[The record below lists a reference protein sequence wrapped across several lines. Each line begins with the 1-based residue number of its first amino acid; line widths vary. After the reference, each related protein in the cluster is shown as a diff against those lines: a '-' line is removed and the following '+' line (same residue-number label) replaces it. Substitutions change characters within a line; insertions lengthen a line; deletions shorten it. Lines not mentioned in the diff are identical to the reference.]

1 MKWVMRIGVIL
12 VAVVGI
18 LIAGVLLLPGD
29 RIAAIVT
36 DQIRAQTGRELTV
49 SEDVRLTLWPVLG
62 VETGPMTLSNPGWA
76 GPEPMFSAQK
86 VSIGIAA
93 PALLR
98 GEVRVKRIIA
108 DDPVLRLMESQG
120 RRNWEFGATPSGGTV
135 SPSNMAPDGGG
146 ALSAITLENLK
157 LHNAR
162 LVYKDDGGTA
172 FDLSQVEMTAR
183 WPSETAPFDL
193 QLRVQ
198 PGSQPVDL
206 TVRLHDFVAFSQGA
220 ITRLELAAVT
230 EGGEVQYEG
239 QISHLGEAAGQV
251 SLKVSDTQRVLVAVG
266 QSGLSLPEG
275 LGRAANIAARMT
287 YTRDGRLSLRKMQL
301 GLGKNQLSGDVDLV
315 LTGKPRFTAQLS
327 ANDLDFSAVTT
338 SAQEEGSSGANQ
350 TSEGWSKDTIDG
362 SGLALAD
369 GVVSLSARSIKTPL
383 ISLGA
388 TNLSLSVDR
397 SRAVLK
403 MAPVSVFAGTLNG
416 QLVANN
422 RNGLSVGGKLRA
434 EGIEMQQALMLLGGV
449 DRLSGKATA
458 SLEFLGVG
466 ASEYAIMN
474 SLSGQGRVQMGRG
487 IISGFDLDRLMESGQ
502 SGGGTTVFNSLS
514 GSYSMANGILHNQD
528 LLLQLDNYRADGTG
542 RVGLGARDIDY
553 VFTPVALRANAGKGL
568 AIPVRIVGPWAD
580 PSIKPDLS
588 QVIEAAAGVQ
598 IDEAEDQ
605 AKGKLFE
612 KLGEELDQT
621 VSEDQDVE
629 ELIKDRLEDEAK
641 NGLFKLLGVD

>member
-62 VETGPMTLSNPGWA
+62 VETGPMTLSNPDWA

-98 GEVRVKRIIA
+98 GEVRLKRIIA

-135 SPSNMAPDGGG
+135 SPSNMGPDGGG

-275 LGRAANIAARMT
+275 LGRAANIAAQMT

-315 LTGKPRFTAQLS
+315 LTGKPRFTAQLF

-362 SGLALAD
+362 SSLALAD

-383 ISLGA
+383 ISLGV

-605 AKGKLFE
+605 AKEKLFE

-641 NGLFKLLGVD
+641 KGLFKLFGVD

>member
-18 LIAGVLLLPGD
+18 LIAGILLLPGD
-29 RIAAIVT
+29 RIAAIAT

-49 SEDVRLTLWPVLG
+49 GGDVRLTLWPVLG
-62 VETGPMTLSNPGWA
+62 VETGPMTLSNPEWA
-76 GPEPMFSAQK
+76 GSEPMFSAQK

-108 DDPVLRLMESQG
+108 DDPVLRLVESRG
-120 RRNWEFGATPSGGTV
+120 RRNWEFGAPSISGTASQSNSAADEGGT
-135 SPSNMAPDGGG
+135 P
-146 ALSAITLENLK
+146 SAITLENLK

-183 WPSETAPFDL
+183 WPSETVPFDL

-206 TVRLHDFVAFSQGA
+206 TVRLHDFVAFSEGA
-220 ITRLELAAVT
+220 ITRLELTAVT
-230 EGGEVQYEG
+230 DGGEIQYNG
-239 QISHLGEAAGQV
+239 QISQLGEAAGQV
-251 SLKVSDTQRVLVAVG
+251 SLRASDTQRVLVALG

-275 LGRAANIAARMT
+275 LGHAANIDAQMT

-301 GLGKNQLSGDVDLV
+301 GLGQNQLSGDVDLI
-315 LTGKPRFTAQLS
+315 LGDKPKFTAQLS
-327 ANDLDFSAVTT
+327 ANDLDFSAV
-338 SAQEEGSSGANQ
+338 SAPSQGGNATANQ
-350 TSEGWSKDTIDG
+350 TSSGWSKDAIDV

-369 GVVSLSARSIKTPL
+369 GVVSLSARSIKT
-383 ISLGA
+383 SFVALGA

-403 MAPVSVFAGTLNG
+403 MAPVSVFSGTLNG

-434 EGIEMQQALMLLGGV
+434 EGIEMQQALMLLGGG

-466 ASEYAIMN
+466 ASEHAIMN

-487 IISGFDLDRLMESGQ
+487 LISGFDLDRLMESGQ
-502 SGGGTTVFNSLS
+502 TGGGTTVFNSLS
-514 GSYSMANGILHNQD
+514 GSYTMANGILHNRD
-528 LLLQLDNYRADGTG
+528 LLLQLDNYRADGAG

-568 AIPVRIVGPWAD
+568 AIPVRIVGPWAN

-588 QVIEAAAGVQ
+588 QVIEAAAGVR
-598 IDEAEDQ
+598 IDEVEDQ
-605 AKGKLFE
+605 AKGKLLE

-621 VSEDQDVE
+621 VTEDQDVE

-641 NGLFKLLGVD
+641 KGLLKLFGVD

>member
-18 LIAGVLLLPGD
+18 LIAGILLLPGD
-29 RIAAIVT
+29 RIAAIAT

-49 SEDVRLTLWPVLG
+49 GGDVRLTLWPVLG
-62 VETGPMTLSNPGWA
+62 VETGPMTLSNPEWA
-76 GPEPMFSAQK
+76 GSEPMFSAQK

-108 DDPVLRLMESQG
+108 DDPVLRLVESRG
-120 RRNWEFGATPSGGTV
+120 RRNWEFGAPSISGTASQSNSTADEGGT
-135 SPSNMAPDGGG
+135 P
-146 ALSAITLENLK
+146 SAITLENLK

-206 TVRLHDFVAFSQGA
+206 TVRLHDFVAFSEGA
-220 ITRLELAAVT
+220 ITRLELTAVT
-230 EGGEVQYEG
+230 DGGEIQYNG
-239 QISHLGEAAGQV
+239 QISQLGEAAGQV
-251 SLKVSDTQRVLVAVG
+251 SLRASDTQRVLVALG
-266 QSGLSLPEG
+266 QSGLSLPDG
-275 LGRAANIAARMT
+275 LGRAANIDAQMT

-301 GLGKNQLSGDVDLV
+301 GLGQNQLSGDVDLI
-315 LTGKPRFTAQLS
+315 LGDKPKFTAQLS
-327 ANDLDFSAVTT
+327 ANDLDFSAVGAPSQGGNAT
-338 SAQEEGSSGANQ
+338 ANQ
-350 TSEGWSKDTIDG
+350 TSSGWSKDAIDV

-369 GVVSLSARSIKTPL
+369 GVVSLSARSIKT
-383 ISLGA
+383 SFVALGA

-403 MAPVSVFAGTLNG
+403 MAPVSVFSGTLNG

-466 ASEYAIMN
+466 ASEHAIMN

-487 IISGFDLDRLMESGQ
+487 LISGFDLDRLMESGQ
-502 SGGGTTVFNSLS
+502 TGGGTTVFNSLS
-514 GSYSMANGILHNQD
+514 GSYTMADGILHNRD
-528 LLLQLDNYRADGTG
+528 LLLQLDNYRADGAG

-568 AIPVRIVGPWAD
+568 AIPVRIVGPWAN

-588 QVIEAAAGVQ
+588 QVIEAAAGVR
-598 IDEAEDQ
+598 IDEVEDQ
-605 AKGKLFE
+605 AKGKLLE

-621 VSEDQDVE
+621 VTEDQDVE

-641 NGLFKLLGVD
+641 KGLFKLFGVD

>member
-18 LIAGVLLLPGD
+18 LIAGILLLPGD
-29 RIAAIVT
+29 RIAAIAT
-36 DQIRAQTGRELTV
+36 DQIRAQTGRELAV
-49 SEDVRLTLWPVLG
+49 SGDVRLTLWPVLG
-62 VETGPMTLSNPGWA
+62 VETGPMTLSNPEWVGS
-76 GPEPMFSAQK
+76 EPMFSAQK

-108 DDPVLRLMESQG
+108 DDPVLRLVESQG
-120 RRNWEFGATPSGGTV
+120 RRNWEFGAPSGGGTV
-135 SPSNMAPDGGG
+135 SQSNSMADGVTTPS
-146 ALSAITLENLK
+146 SITLENLK

-206 TVRLHDFVAFSQGA
+206 TVRLHDFGAFSSGA
-220 ITRLELAAVT
+220 ITRLELSAIT
-230 EGGEVQYEG
+230 DEGEIQYDG
-239 QISHLGEAAGQV
+239 QISQLGEAAGRV
-251 SLKVSDTQRVLVAVG
+251 SVKASDTQRVLVALG
-266 QSGLSLPEG
+266 HPGLSLPNG
-275 LGRAANIAARMT
+275 LGRAANIDAQMT
-287 YTRDGRLSLRKMQL
+287 YTRDGRLSLREMQL
-301 GLGKNQLSGDVDLV
+301 ALGANHLSGDVDLV
-315 LTGKPRFTAQLS
+315 LAGKPKFTAQLS
-327 ANDLDFSAVTT
+327 ANDLDFTAATS
-338 SAQEEGSSGANQ
+338 SAQGGGSVAAAQNAD
-350 TSEGWSKDTIDG
+350 GWSKEAIDA

-369 GVVSLSARSIKTPL
+369 GVVSLSARSIKTSFV
-383 ISLGA
+383 SLGA
-388 TNLSLSVDR
+388 TNLSLSVER
-397 SRAVLK
+397 SRSVLK
-403 MAPVSVFAGTLNG
+403 MAPVSVFSGTLNG

-466 ASEYAIMN
+466 ASEHAIVN

-502 SGGGTTVFNSLS
+502 AGGGTTVFNSLGAS
-514 GSYSMANGILHNQD
+514 FTMAKGDLLNQD
-528 LLLQLDNYRADGTG
+528 LLLQLDNYRADGAG
-542 RVGLGARDIDY
+542 RIGLGARDIDY

-568 AIPVRIVGPWAD
+568 AVPVRIVGPWAD

-588 QVIEAAAGVQ
+588 QIIEAAADVR
-598 IDEAEDQ
+598 IDEVEDQ
-605 AKGKLFE
+605 ATGKLLE
-612 KLGEELDQT
+612 KLSEELDQT
-621 VSEDQDVE
+621 VTEDQDVE
-629 ELIKDRLEDEAK
+629 ELIKGRIEDEAK
-641 NGLFKLLGVD
+641 KGLLKLFGVD